1 MNYSEKVE
9 WLSRYRAALKK
20 EKLLR
25 DELQALRER
34 AAGCG
39 KAFDGVPGA
48 ASDGQ
53 SLPRAVES
61 IIKAQQELECQINV
75 CGAIRRE
82 VVAAIE
88 TVPDDRDQ
96 EILRRR
102 YLLGEKWY
110 QIGMELPMNERGVR
124 KRARRAI
131 EYMQMG

>member
-9 WLSRYRAALKK
+9 WLRRYRAALKK

-34 AAGCG
+34 SIGCG
-39 KAFDGVPGA
+39 QALNGMPRA

-61 IIKAQQELECQINV
+61 ILKAQQELECQINV
-75 CGAIRRE
+75 CGAIWRE

-124 KRARRAI
+124 KRARRAVEKLNI
-131 EYMQMG
+131 

>member
-9 WLSRYRAALKK
+9 WLRRYRAALKK

-34 AAGCG
+34 SIGCG
-39 KAFDGVPGA
+39 QALNGMPRA

-61 IIKAQQELECQINV
+61 ILKAKQELECQINV
-75 CGAIRRE
+75 CGTIRRE

-88 TVPDDRDQ
+88 TVPDNRDQ

-110 QIGMELPMNERGVR
+110 QIGMKLPMNERGVR